1 MSVTFSLVGTR
12 GDTTGA
18 SSVTTGSGNTT
29 TNGSDFVILVINDP
43 TADGAADV
51 SSVQDSNSN
60 TTGNTWVQKAG
71 KQQTPANGVAIQV
84 YVALNGT
91 GGTGHTATANFVNS
105 SGYGSVYLLEI
116 KGTNHVIDVATGNAF
131 VSPGVT
137 NAYSL
142 ASGALAQS
150 TEGVLVFCG
159 VDSGLTG
166 TWSVSGGSSSLLTSV
181 SSSGT
186 VYPSAIATALPG
198 TTTTQT
204 YTFTYADGTTGHQYA
219 QIILSFEQ
227 AAAASPPIGQIWT

>member
-29 TNGSDFVILVINDP
+29 TNGSDFVILVVNDP
-43 TADGAADV
+43 SADGAADV

-60 TTGNTWVQKAG
+60 TTGNTWIQKAG
-71 KQQTPANGVAIQV
+71 KQQTPANGLAIQV
-84 YVALNGT
+84 FVALNGT

-105 SGYGSVYLLEI
+105 GGFGSVYLLEI
-116 KGTNHVIDVATGNAF
+116 KGTNHVVDVATGNAF

-137 NAYSL
+137 NAYAL

-150 TEGVLVFCG
+150 TEGVLAFCG

-166 TWSVSGGSSSLLTSV
+166 TWSVSGGSSSLLTNEPG
-181 SSSGT
+181 GT
-186 VYPSAIATALPG
+186 NYPSAIATALPG
-198 TTTTQT
+198 TTASQT
-204 YTFTYADGTTGHQYA
+204 YTFTYADGTTGHQYG

-227 AAAASPPIGQIWT
+227 ASAASPPIGQIWT